1 MQRTIAGIHHIT
13 AMAGDAQRNVN
24 FYVNVLGQRL
34 VKTTV
39 NFDDP
44 GTYHFYYGDEVGTP
58 GTILTFFPWPSAR
71 RGQRGTGEVAATAYA
86 VPAGTLPAW
95 QQRLSDFGIVTSAP
109 QTRFGE
115 TVISFQD
122 PDGMVVELVETDGVA
137 GSQPWHAGP
146 VPPAMA
152 AQGFHSATLWV
163 ADAGRSAE
171 LLTDIYGWQRVGQE
185 GSRLR
190 VQAPILAEQKS
201 GGGLGSRLDL
211 VTLPDVGRG
220 RLGTGSVHHIAF
232 RTEDD
237 PAQLA
242 WRQTLLSAGYNVT
255 PVQDRQYFH
264 SIYFREPAGVLY
276 EIATNPPGFTWDEPV
291 AQLGSSLKL
300 PPWLEPQR
308 GQIERVL
315 PAIERP
321 IAAPAE
327 RPIVHVAP

>member
-1 MQRTIAGIHHIT
+1 MAESITGIHHIT
-13 AMAGDAQRNVN
+13 AMASDPQRNIN

-44 GTYHFYYGDEVGTP
+44 GTYHFYYGDEAGTP

-71 RGQRGTGEVAATAYA
+71 RGQRGVGEVAATAYA
-86 VPAGTLPAW
+86 VLPGTLPAW
-95 QQRLSDFGIVTSAP
+95 QQRLTGYGVTTSAP

-115 TVISFQD
+115 TLLSFQD
-122 PDGMVVELVETDGVA
+122 PDGMVVELIETASGA
-137 GSQPWHAGP
+137 AIQHWAAGP
-146 VPPAMA
+146 VPAEMA
-152 AQGFHSATLWV
+152 ARGFHSATLWV
-163 ADAGRSAE
+163 ASPEPSVE
-171 LLTDIYGWQRVGQE
+171 LLTQMFGWQRVGQE
-185 GSRLR
+185 GSRIR
-190 VQAPILAEQKS
+190 VQAP
-201 GGGLGSRLDL
+201 GGGLGSQLDL
-211 VTLPDVGRG
+211 VALPNQARG
-220 RLGTGSVHHIAF
+220 RLGAGSVHHIAF

-237 PAQLA
+237 PTQLA
-242 WRQTLLSAGYNVT
+242 WRQALLAAGYGVT

-308 GQIERVL
+308 AQIERVL
-315 PAIERP
+315 PGIERSL
-321 IAAPAE
+321 AAATNQ
-327 RPIVHVAP
+327 VHAAS